1 MNYAMQLRL
10 EALEQADSRFRDY
23 CNYQS
28 KIRTIY
34 AEQEAKEQ
42 ARAARKAA
50 RKAARQRAIRRARKW
65 DRVWVCVALA
75 MFTAA
80 LYGAQVAGLISP
92 ALTIPLMLI
101 VLAFVGYSISYIAN
115 IIKAERREW
124 GEQ

>member
-1 MNYAMQLRL
+1 MNYAMQLRQ
-10 EALEQADSRFRDY
+10 EAQEQADSRFRDY

-50 RKAARQRAIRRARKW
+50 RQREIRRARKW

-80 LYGAQVAGLISP
+80 LYGTQVAGLISP

-115 IIKAERREW
+115 IIKAERMEC